1 LLWGRRNLRN
11 EKFKKLNFSFDINKQ
26 QAIIVITL
34 IWLNLYFKTMTDIKQ
49 KKENV
54 KMHLKD
60 LRQNLKKMHLA
71 VTQDLTLPQPD
82 EVKKLMYKMD
92 QLLNLIETK

>member
-1 LLWGRRNLRN
+1 
-11 EKFKKLNFSFDINKQ
+11 
-26 QAIIVITL
+26 
-34 IWLNLYFKTMTDIKQ
+34 MTDVKQ

-71 VTQDLTLPQPD
+71 VTEELILPQPE
-82 EVKKLMYKMD
+82 EVKTLMNKID
-92 QLLNLIETK
+92 HLLKLIESK

>member
-1 LLWGRRNLRN
+1 
-11 EKFKKLNFSFDINKQ
+11 
-26 QAIIVITL
+26 
-34 IWLNLYFKTMTDIKQ
+34 MTDIKQ

-71 VTQDLTLPQPD
+71 VTEELILPQPE
-82 EVKKLMYKMD
+82 EVKTLMNKID
-92 QLLNLIETK
+92 HLLKLIESK

>member
-1 LLWGRRNLRN
+1 
-11 EKFKKLNFSFDINKQ
+11 
-26 QAIIVITL
+26 
-34 IWLNLYFKTMTDIKQ
+34 MTDTKQ

-71 VTQDLTLPQPD
+71 VTEELTLPEPH
-82 EVKKLMYKMD
+82 EVKKLMTKID
-92 QLLNLIETK
+92 QLLKLIETK